1 VLGVLDRARDAEE
14 DARGQGRFAP
24 TRIVSRMSI
33 EKRVC
38 VIGAGPAGIAAAKN
52 CAQSGIDFVVFEK
65 NDKVGGNWVFNAKTG
80 HSSVYENTH
89 IISSKA
95 WSEYEDF
102 PMPPDYPD
110 YPNHRQLQAYFESY
124 AKHFR
129 VYDRIRFN
137 HAVTSVKPRAQGGWD
152 VVYADPE
159 GGEHAEIFDV
169 MMVANGH
176 HWNPKFPDYEG
187 RFDGKMM
194 HSHDFKGVDD
204 EWRGKNV
211 LVIGAGNSA
220 CDVAVESARVAGK
233 VCISMRGPQ
242 WFVPKFI
249 FGQPSDV
256 FAARTKWLPPPIKQ
270 RTFKALL
277 TLLQGSYTKYG
288 LPVNTDL
295 PLSHH
300 PTLNSD
306 FLDFVRHGRI
316 KPRPGIAR
324 LDGDAVVFT
333 DRTRERFDIVCACT
347 GFWITFPFFEQSFV
361 DFKNSERVPLLFK
374 MLHAE
379 HPTLYFIGLFQPIGC
394 IWPLADYQARL
405 ACQEILGNYTRPA
418 DMRAAIKHE
427 MDRPHFKFSPGSRH
441 STQVDYHRF
450 RAELAAQLKTCGIDI
465 GAPPQGMPARYKVTP
480 VEATPPLAH
489 A

>member
-1 VLGVLDRARDAEE
+1 
-14 DARGQGRFAP
+14 
-24 TRIVSRMSI
+24 MSVG
-33 EKRVC
+33 KRVC

-52 CAQSGIDFVVFEK
+52 CAQSGLDFVVFEK

-124 AKHFR
+124 AKHFH

-137 HAVTSVKPRAQGGWD
+137 HAVTSVKPRSQGGWD
-152 VVYADPE
+152 VVYADAE
-159 GGEHAEIFDV
+159 GLERAEIFDV
-169 MMVANGH
+169 MMIANGH

-187 RFDGKMM
+187 TFDGTMM

-233 VCISMRGPQ
+233 VCISMRSPQ

-295 PLSHH
+295 PLNHH

-316 KPRPGIAR
+316 KPRPGVAR

-333 DRTRERFDIVCACT
+333 DGTRERFDIVCACT

-361 DFKNSERVPLLFK
+361 DFKNSERVPLLYK

-418 DMRAAIKHE
+418 DMKAAIKRE
-427 MDRPHFKFSPGSRH
+427 MDHPHFKFSPGSRH

-465 GAPPQGMPARYKVTP
+465 GAPPQGMPTRYKVTP
-480 VEATPPLAH
+480 VQPTLPLAH